1 MKTLTIDDTLYNLA
15 FLISVRYKAKTKAT
29 ALRRAKSAS
38 SLDLQFLDCDPI
50 HLRKAKADAVWG
62 KLSASMNLDPSDSFP
77 L

>member
-50 HLRKAKADAVWG
+50 HLRKADAVWG

-77 L
+77 S